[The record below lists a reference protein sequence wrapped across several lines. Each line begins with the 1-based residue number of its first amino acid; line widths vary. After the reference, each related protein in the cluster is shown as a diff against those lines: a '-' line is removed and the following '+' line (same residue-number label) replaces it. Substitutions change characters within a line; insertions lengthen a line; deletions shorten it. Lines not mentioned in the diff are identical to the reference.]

1 MKTYK
6 ILLVDDDPL
15 ILQSISS
22 ALEQEGYHVATAVSG
37 EKAVELID
45 KNHFDLVLT
54 DLVMDNID
62 GMGVL
67 KKAKEKNPDGIVI
80 ILTGYGDL
88 ISAIE
93 ALRLDADDYLLKPC
107 ETEELTFRISSC
119 LEKLEL
125 KRKIK
130 AYEKIV
136 PVCCKCKSIRDDDGK
151 EIGTGEW
158 MPVEQFILTKSKIA
172 VSPTYC
178 PDCIR
183 KELDSI
189 KILKDFKQHDL
200 TYGPE

>member
-6 ILLVDDDPL
+6 ILLVDDDLL

-22 ALEQEGYHVATAVSG
+22 SLEEDGYNVVTAANG
-37 EKAVELID
+37 EKAIELI
-45 KNHFDLVLT
+45 KENHFDLILT
-54 DLVMDNID
+54 DLVMEPVD

-67 KKAKEKNPDGIVI
+67 KKAKEKNPESIVI

-107 ETEELTFRISSC
+107 EPEELSFKISSC

-125 KRKIK
+125 KRKVK
-130 AYEKIV
+130 AYETIV
-136 PVCCKCKSIRDDDGK
+136 PVCCECKSIRDDTGK

-158 MPVEQFILTKSKIA
+158 MPMEQYILTKSKIA

-178 PDCIR
+178 PICIKKGLER
-183 KELDSI
+183 IRL
-189 KILKDFKQHDL
+189 LKDLSNHL
-200 TYGPE
+200 